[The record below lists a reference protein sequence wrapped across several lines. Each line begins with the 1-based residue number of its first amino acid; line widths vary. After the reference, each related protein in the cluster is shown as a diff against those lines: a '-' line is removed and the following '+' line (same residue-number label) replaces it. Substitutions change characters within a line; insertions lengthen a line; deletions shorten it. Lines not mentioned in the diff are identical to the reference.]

1 VERDLALLVPGE
13 VTAAEVEASARD
25 AAGALLESAVIF
37 DLYRGAELDSGTRS
51 VAFRFRFRSP
61 ERTLTDD
68 EVDRAT
74 RRIIARLA
82 EERGVHVRGS

>member
-1 VERDLALLVPGE
+1 VS
-13 VTAAEVEASARD
+13 AAEVESTARD
-25 AAGALLESAVIF
+25 AAGELLESAVIF
-37 DLYRGAELDSGTRS
+37 DLYQDGEMEAGTRS
-51 VAFRFRFRSP
+51 LAFRFRFRSQ